1 MEYTI
6 GDFLSLLGSLALFL
20 FGMKLMSEG
29 IQKAAGDGFQRILSS
44 MTRNRVFGVLTGF
57 LITGLVQSSSATTVM
72 TVSFV
77 NAGLLTLTESA
88 GIMMGANIGTTVTAW
103 FLSILGFKVKLGA
116 IAIPILAF
124 GVPMLFFKRTR
135 VRFWGETIIG
145 FALLFYG
152 LTLLKGSVPD
162 IKHNPEMVS
171 FVANFTDWGY
181 FSYLAFVV
189 IGAILTVVIQSSSA
203 TMALTLVMTA
213 QGWISFD
220 IAAAMVLGENIGTT
234 ITAELASL
242 AANVYAKRSAKIH
255 TLFNVVGVGWMLLVF
270 PFFLKGIAMMNGYDS
285 VEELNAAGILAAGS
299 EDLISPVPV
308 ALSTFHTMFNLINV
322 LVMINFVP
330 QLVKL
335 ATKMVKSKGKEDE
348 EFHLEFINSNII
360 TPEISALEARK
371 EITRMGAYVTRMMAH
386 LEKLMSEK
394 DEIKR
399 EKLMSKLSKYEE
411 VSDRLEEEISEFLS
425 KMSKQE
431 QTKSSSDN
439 VQMMLGL
446 IHDLENIADIFV
458 SMGRAVMNK
467 NKKKIWFTPGQREK
481 IDELLSLVRESLN
494 VMNENLDK
502 WELTSEDLE
511 KAQTIE
517 NQIDKMRKKL
527 RKNYLSK
534 IEEGEYNVRGGILYA
549 ELFNSCERLADYAEN
564 VSKGLSGDE

>member
-6 GDFLSLLGSLALFL
+6 GDFFSLLGSLALFL

-29 IQKAAGDGFQRILSS
+29 IQKAAGDGFQRILRS

-116 IAIPILAF
+116 IAIPILAV

-135 VRFWGETIIG
+135 IRFWGETIIG

-152 LTLLKGSVPD
+152 LTLLKGAVPD
-162 IKHNPEMVS
+162 IKHNPELVS
-171 FVANFTDWGY
+171 FVADFTNWGY
-181 FSYLAFVV
+181 FSYLLFIL
-189 IGAILTVVIQSSSA
+189 IGGLLTVIIQSSSA

-213 QGWISFD
+213 QGWISFE

-255 TLFNVVGVGWMLLVF
+255 TLFNVVGVGWMILVF
-270 PFFLKGIAMMNGYDS
+270 PWFLDGIAYINGFDS
-285 VEELNAAGILAAGS
+285 LAALDSNPGS
-299 EDLISPVPV
+299 IPV
-308 ALSTFHTMFNLINV
+308 ALSTFHTLFNLINV
-322 LVMINFVP
+322 LIMINFVP
-330 QLVKL
+330 LLVKL
-335 ATKMVKSKGKEDE
+335 ATKLVKSKGKEDE
-348 EFHLEFINSNII
+348 EFRLEFINSNII
-360 TPEISALEARK
+360 TPEISALEARN
-371 EITRMGAYVTRMMAH
+371 EITRMGTYVSKMMAQ
-386 LEKLMSEK
+386 LESLMSEK
-394 DEIKR
+394 DEVKR
-399 EKLMSKLSKYEE
+399 DKLIAKLIKYEE
-411 VSDRLEEEISEFLS
+411 VSDRLEEEISEFLA
-425 KMSKQE
+425 KMSKQQ
-431 QTKSSSDN
+431 QTRASSDS

-458 SMGRAVMNK
+458 SMGRAIMSK

-481 IDELLSLVRESLN
+481 IDELLSLVRESLA

-502 WELTSEDLE
+502 WEISEEDLN

-527 RKNYLSK
+527 RKNYLTK

-564 VSKGLSGDE
+564 VSKGLSGSE

>member
-1 MEYTI
+1 MEYSI

-88 GIMMGANIGTTVTAW
+88 GIMRGANIGTTVTAW

-116 IAIPILAF
+116 IAIPILAV

-152 LTLLKGSVPD
+152 LTLLKGAVPD
-162 IKHNPEMVS
+162 IKHNPELVS
-171 FVANFTDWGY
+171 FVADFTDWGY
-181 FSYLAFVV
+181 FSYLLFII
-189 IGAILTVVIQSSSA
+189 IGGVLTVVIQSSSA

-213 QGWISFD
+213 QGWISFE

-255 TLFNVVGVGWMLLVF
+255 TLFNVFGVTWMIFVF
-270 PFFLKGIAMMNGYDS
+270 PFFLKGIAAINGFDS
-285 VEELNAAGILAAGS
+285 LAALNADTGAI
-299 EDLISPVPV
+299 PV
-308 ALSTFHTMFNLINV
+308 ALSTFHTLFNLINV

-335 ATKMVKSKGKEDE
+335 ATKLVKSKGKEDE
-348 EFHLEFINSNII
+348 EFHLEFIKSNII
-360 TPEISALEARK
+360 TPEISAMEARN
-371 EITRMGAYVTRMMAH
+371 EITRMGGYVTKMMGH

-394 DEIKR
+394 DEVKR
-399 EKLMSKLSKYEE
+399 GKLMDKLAKYEE
-411 VSDRLEEEISEFLS
+411 VSDRLEEEISEFLA

-431 QTKSSSDN
+431 QTRASSDS

-458 SMGRAVMNK
+458 SMGRAVMSK
-467 NKKKIWFTPGQREK
+467 NKKKIWFTPEQREK
-481 IDELLSLVRESLN
+481 IDELLSLVKESLH
-494 VMNENLDK
+494 VMNENLEK
-502 WELTSEDLE
+502 WDLSKEDLE
-511 KAQTIE
+511 KANKVE
-517 NQIDKMRKKL
+517 DQIDQMRKKL
-527 RKNYLSK
+527 RKNYLTK

-564 VSKGLSGDE
+564 VSEGLAGNE

>member
-1 MEYTI
+1 MEYSI

-20 FGMKLMSEG
+20 YGMKLMSEG
-29 IQKAAGDGFQRILSS
+29 IQKAAGDGFQRILSG

-57 LITGLVQSSSATTVM
+57 LITGIVQSSSATTVM

-116 IAIPILAF
+116 IAIPILAA
-124 GVPMLFFKRTR
+124 GVPMMFFKRSK

-162 IKHNPEMVS
+162 IKHNPELVS
-171 FVANFTDWGY
+171 FVAEFTDWGY
-181 FSYLAFVV
+181 FSYLLFVV
-189 IGAILTVVIQSSSA
+189 IGGVLTVVIQSSSA

-213 QGWISFD
+213 QGWISFEM
-220 IAAAMVLGENIGTT
+220 AAAMVLGENIGTT

-255 TLFNVVGVGWMLLVF
+255 TLFNIVGVGWMLIVF
-270 PFFLKGIAMMNGYDS
+270 PLFLKGIATLNGFDS
-285 VEELNAAGILAAGS
+285 LEALNADAAS
-299 EDLISPVPV
+299 IPV
-308 ALSTFHTMFNLINV
+308 ALSTFHTLFNLLNV
-322 LVMINFVP
+322 LVMISFVP

-335 ATKMVKSKGKEDE
+335 ATKLVKSKGKEDE
-348 EFHLEFINSNII
+348 EFHLEFIKSNIV
-360 TPEISALEARK
+360 TPQISAMEAQN
-371 EITRMGAYVTRMMAH
+371 EITRMGKYVSKMMVH
-386 LEKLMSEK
+386 LDSLMSEK
-394 DEIKR
+394 NESKR
-399 EKLMSKLSKYEE
+399 DKLMAKLIKYEE
-411 VSDRLEEEISEFLS
+411 VSDRLEEEISEFLA

-431 QTKSSSDN
+431 QTRQSSDN
-439 VQMMLGL
+439 VQKMLGL

-458 SMGRAVMNK
+458 SMGRAVMSK

-481 IDELLSLVRESLN
+481 IDELLALVREALE
-494 VMNENLDK
+494 VMNKNLAK
-502 WELTSEDLE
+502 WDISKEDLE
-511 KAQTIE
+511 QANEIE
-517 NQIDKMRKKL
+517 KQIDKMRKKL
-527 RKNYLSK
+527 RKNYLTK

-564 VSKGLSGDE
+564 VSEGLAGNE

>member
-6 GDFLSLLGSLALFL
+6 GDFLALLGSLALFL
-20 FGMKLMSEG
+20 YGMKLMSEG

-116 IAIPILAF
+116 IAIPILAL
-124 GVPMLFFKRTR
+124 GVPMLFFKRSKT
-135 VRFWGETIIG
+135 RFWGETIIG

-152 LTLLKGSVPD
+152 LTLLKGAVPD
-162 IKHNPEMVS
+162 IKHNPELVS
-171 FVANFTDWGY
+171 FVAEFTDWGY
-181 FSYLAFVV
+181 FSYLLFII
-189 IGAILTVVIQSSSA
+189 IGAVLTVVIQSSSA

-213 QGWISFD
+213 QGWISFE

-255 TLFNVVGVGWMLLVF
+255 TLFNIIGVGWMIIVF
-270 PFFLKGIAMMNGYDS
+270 PFFLQGIVMINGFDS
-285 VEELNAAGILAAGS
+285 LAALDEDPGS
-299 EDLISPVPV
+299 IPV
-308 ALSTFHTMFNLINV
+308 ALSTFHTLFNLINV
-322 LVMINFVP
+322 LIMINFVP
-330 QLVKL
+330 MFVKL
-335 ATKMVKSKGKEDE
+335 ATKLVKSKGGEDE
-348 EFHLEFINSNII
+348 EFHLEYIKSSII
-360 TPEISALEARK
+360 TPQISALEARN
-371 EITRMGAYVTRMMAH
+371 EITRMGSYVTRMMVH
-386 LEKLMSEK
+386 LDALMSEK
-394 DEIKR
+394 DELKR
-399 EKLMSKLSKYEE
+399 DKLMDKLSKYEE
-411 VSDRLEEEISEFLS
+411 VSDRLEEEISEFLA
-425 KMSKQE
+425 KMSKNE
-431 QTKSSSDN
+431 QSRESSDG

-458 SMGRAVMNK
+458 SMGRAVMSK
-467 NKKKIWFTPGQREK
+467 NKKKIWFTPEQREK
-481 IDELLSLVRESLN
+481 IDELLALVNEALA
-494 VMNENLDK
+494 VMNSN
-502 WELTSEDLE
+502 LE
-511 KAQTIE
+511 KWNITKDDLATANEIE
-517 NQIDKMRKKL
+517 NKVDKMRKKL
-527 RKNYLSK
+527 RKNYLTK

-564 VSKGLSGDE
+564 VSEGLAGNLSENE

>member
-116 IAIPILAF
+116 IAIPILAL

-152 LTLLKGSVPD
+152 LTLLKGAVPD
-162 IKHNPEMVS
+162 IKHNPELVS
-171 FVANFTDWGY
+171 FVADFTDWGY
-181 FSYLAFVV
+181 FSYLLFII
-189 IGAILTVVIQSSSA
+189 IGGVLTVVIQSSSA

-213 QGWISFD
+213 QGWISFE

-255 TLFNVVGVGWMLLVF
+255 TLFNVVGVGWMIIVF
-270 PFFLKGIAMMNGYDS
+270 PWFLDGIAYLNGFDS
-285 VEELNAAGILAAGS
+285 LTSLDA
-299 EDLISPVPV
+299 SPSSIPV
-308 ALSTFHTMFNLINV
+308 ALSTFHTLFNLLNV
-322 LVMINFVP
+322 LIMINFVP

-335 ATKMVKSKGKEDE
+335 ATKLVKSKGKEDE
-348 EFHLEFINSNII
+348 EFQLEFINSNII

-371 EITRMGAYVTRMMAH
+371 EITRMGTYVTRMMGH
-386 LEKLMSEK
+386 LENLMSEK
-394 DEIKR
+394 DEVKR
-399 EKLMSKLSKYEE
+399 DKLMAKLTKYEE

-425 KMSKQE
+425 KMSKQQ

-446 IHDLENIADIFV
+446 THDLENIADIFV
-458 SMGRAVMNK
+458 SMGRAIMNK

-481 IDELLSLVRESLN
+481 IDELLSLVNESLK
-494 VMNENLDK
+494 VMNNNLDK
-502 WELTSEDLE
+502 WEIGDEDLS
-511 KAQTIE
+511 KAQNIE
-517 NQIDKMRKKL
+517 QQIDKMRKKL
-527 RKNYLSK
+527 RKNYLTK

-564 VSKGLSGDE
+564 VSKGLSGSE